1 MEADFWHEKWEKGAI
16 GFHQSDVNEFL
27 ISHWQQA
34 LPIEKT
40 SEILVPLC
48 GKTYD
53 MFWLR
58 EQGHSI
64 LGEELNSAAV
74 ASFFSE
80 NGLDAQKT
88 EATNLTGLSC
98 EEIRVLAGDF
108 FQLTR
113 EDCANIKAVYDRAA
127 LVALPTEMRRKY
139 VNHLIQ
145 ILPAGTPFLL
155 VTMEYEQSEMTGP
168 PFSVTEQEVISLYKN
183 YYQIKKL
190 EQKVIDMKGVSIT
203 EKVFLLN
210 TI

>member
-1 MEADFWHEKWEKGAI
+1 
-16 GFHQSDVNEFL
+16 
-27 ISHWQQA
+27 
-34 LPIEKT
+34 
-40 SEILVPLC
+40 
-48 GKTYD
+48 
-53 MFWLR
+53 
-58 EQGHSI
+58 
-64 LGEELNSAAV
+64 
-74 ASFFSE
+74 
-80 NGLDAQKT
+80 
-88 EATNLTGLSC
+88 
-98 EEIRVLAGDF
+98 
-108 FQLTR
+108 
-113 EDCANIKAVYDRAA
+113 
-127 LVALPTEMRRKY
+127 MRRKY